1 MGSTS
6 TGASSGSLRCG
17 IGGGATFIFGS
28 FLLKI
33 GIDGFHF
40 FFFSVGGGAGDCK
53 AGSSRVVS
61 LGRVLSG
68 AGESEEWS
76 SGGGCRWRG
85 GEKGLSSTSGSP
97 GR

>member
-1 MGSTS
+1 M
-6 TGASSGSLRCG
+6 
-17 IGGGATFIFGS
+17 
-28 FLLKI
+28 
-33 GIDGFHF
+33 
-40 FFFSVGGGAGDCK
+40 GGGAGDCK